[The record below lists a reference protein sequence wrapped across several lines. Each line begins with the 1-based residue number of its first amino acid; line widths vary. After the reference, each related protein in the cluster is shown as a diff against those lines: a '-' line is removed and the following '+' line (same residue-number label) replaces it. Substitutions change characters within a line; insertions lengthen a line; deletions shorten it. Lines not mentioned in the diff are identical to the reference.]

1 MKSKNCVLLLL
12 LVHLFCAVAISQE
25 KRAVSGKV
33 VDETGQGIPG
43 VTISV
48 RGTNTTVISN
58 SQGEFTIT
66 ASPSDVLELSSVGF
80 KKLEVPVGTAS
91 ALNLSMKNAVGGLTE
106 VVVTALGVSKAQ
118 KAVGYA
124 TTTIRA
130 EDLVQSGSPNFGTAL
145 YGKAPGVRI
154 GATPGGAT
162 SAVNITIRGIN
173 SITGK
178 SQPFIWFMEYGHT
191 GCFFHFL

>member
-1 MKSKNCVLLLL
+1 MLLLL

-80 KKLEVPVGTAS
+80 EKLEVSVGTAS
-91 ALNLSMKNAVGGLTE
+91 ALNLSMKKCCWWTDRSSSNCFGRFKSAKSRGLRHH
-106 VVVTALGVSKAQ
+106 
-118 KAVGYA
+118 Y
-124 TTTIRA
+124 
-130 EDLVQSGSPNFGTAL
+130 N
-145 YGKAPGVRI
+145 
-154 GATPGGAT
+154 
-162 SAVNITIRGIN
+162 
-173 SITGK
+173 
-178 SQPFIWFMEYGHT
+178 
-191 GCFFHFL
+191 